1 MSEPSE
7 RRPTGG
13 GSSGVKAGGG
23 RLLGEEMEASV
34 ARGALEPR
42 KSLAFSFF
50 AAMQRI
56 WGNLSGPCSGSAEP

>member
-1 MSEPSE
+1 M
-7 RRPTGG
+7 
-13 GSSGVKAGGG
+13 KAGGG

-50 AAMQRI
+50 AAMQGI